1 MITRSVWILS
11 LVSLFTDI
19 ASEMLYPI
27 LPIYL
32 QSIGFS
38 ILFIGILEG
47 IAEALAGLSKGYFGR
62 LSDLKGKRLPF
73 VQIGYALSAISKP
86 LLVTWNLPLWVFFIR
101 STDRLGKG
109 IRTGARDALL
119 SDESTKENKGKVF
132 GFHRGMDTLG
142 ACIGPSL
149 ALVYLYY
156 FPENYKTL
164 FLLAFFPGMIA
175 ILFTFFIKEKEGK
188 TSKAKPNLSLFSFLK
203 TSPLEYKKII
213 IGLILFSLLNSSDVF
228 LLLRLKET
236 GLQDTQVV
244 LVYIFYNLIY
254 AVFSYPMGYLGDKV
268 GLKKSFIFGLILF
281 SLVYLGMGYGGSLT
295 FYLFL
300 FALYGIFAA
309 STEGI
314 SKAWITNIC
323 PLEAGSAVGVY
334 SGLNSISALFASSI
348 AGLLWMSFGA
358 TGLFYFVGT
367 GVFFISIYFIQI
379 KNDRN

>member
-73 VQIGYALSAISKP
+73 VQIGYAISAISKP
-86 LLVTWNLPLWVFFIR
+86 LLVTWNLPLWVFLVR

-164 FLLAFFPGMIA
+164 FLLAFFPGVIA
-175 ILFTFFIKEKEGK
+175 ILFTFFIKEKESK
-188 TSKAKPNLSLFSFLK
+188 ISKAKANTSLLSFFK
-203 TSPLEYKKII
+203 TSPLDYKKLI

-228 LLLRLKET
+228 LLMRLKET

-244 LVYIFYNLIY
+244 LVYIFYNLVY
-254 AVFSYPMGYLGDKV
+254 AVFSYPMGYLGDKL

-281 SLVYLGMGYGGSLT
+281 SLVYLGMGY
-295 FYLFL
+295 YLC
-300 FALYGIFAA
+300 A
-309 STEGI
+309 
-314 SKAWITNIC
+314 
-323 PLEAGSAVGVY
+323 
-334 SGLNSISALFASSI
+334 
-348 AGLLWMSFGA
+348 
-358 TGLFYFVGT
+358 
-367 GVFFISIYFIQI
+367 
-379 KNDRN
+379 